1 MRFALDYTPALTQG
15 AGIGRYARSLVS
27 ALARV
32 DQSDTIVLFSHE
44 APQSGREFPRASNI
58 QVRMVP
64 VRRLPIFWHRLHMPL
79 PIELLTGPI
88 DVFHGTD
95 STIPP
100 ARRARRVVT
109 VHDRSF
115 MIHPECAVPS
125 LAAYLNRVVPRAVR
139 TADHVIADS
148 HQTANDLVERLGVPR
163 ERITPIHLGIE
174 PDYHRLQ
181 DTAYLA
187 DLSVRYG
194 LRHPLV
200 LAVGTIEPRKNYA
213 RLIEAFAEARR
224 MPGGPA
230 MLVIAGRKG
239 WLYDDVFAAVERHS
253 VSDGVRFAQYVSEA
267 DLRGLYC
274 AADMLAMPSIYEG
287 FGLPAVEAMALGTP
301 VICSNGGSL
310 PEVVG
315 DAALIVPPED
325 VSGLAEALAQVA
337 RDPQLRQDLI
347 ACGLARSGMFT
358 WEGAAQAHLAVYR
371 NLTPGAGGASV

>member
-1 MRFALDYTPALTQG
+1 
-15 AGIGRYARSLVS
+15 
-27 ALARV
+27 
-32 DQSDTIVLFSHE
+32 
-44 APQSGREFPRASNI
+44 
-58 QVRMVP
+58 
-64 VRRLPIFWHRLHMPL
+64 
-79 PIELLTGPI
+79 
-88 DVFHGTD
+88 
-95 STIPP
+95 
-100 ARRARRVVT
+100 
-109 VHDRSF
+109 
-115 MIHPECAVPS
+115 
-125 LAAYLNRVVPRAVR
+125 
-139 TADHVIADS
+139 
-148 HQTANDLVERLGVPR
+148 
-163 ERITPIHLGIE
+163 
-174 PDYHRLQ
+174 
-181 DTAYLA
+181 
-187 DLSVRYG
+187 
-194 LRHPLV
+194 
-200 LAVGTIEPRKNYA
+200 
-213 RLIEAFAEARR
+213 
-224 MPGGPA
+224 